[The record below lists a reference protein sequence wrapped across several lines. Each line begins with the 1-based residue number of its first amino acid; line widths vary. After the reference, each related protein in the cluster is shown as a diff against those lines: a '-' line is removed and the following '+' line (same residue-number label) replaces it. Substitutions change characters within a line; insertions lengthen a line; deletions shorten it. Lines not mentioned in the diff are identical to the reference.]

1 MGNEDSTEKT
11 YGIYS
16 NERAFVVKEN
26 NIYR

>member
-1 MGNEDSTEKT
+1 MGNEVSTGKT